1 MALPAMASALVA
13 EGVQVDVV
21 ATDDDGRGLRMKGVA
36 LGEWTAMPGGWRRML
51 FAKQGEFYKPS
62 LPLWRWL
69 RDHVQDYEVV
79 HVHAVFSFSVIAACW
94 TARAAGVPFI
104 VRPLGIL
111 NGWGMANRRRWVKA
125 LSFRWLDKPLLNA
138 AAAMHYTSALE
149 QREAESLG
157 LKARGV
163 IIPLGFDVAAMGAGQ
178 NSKVEDG
185 GSEKALTDQV
195 LFLSRLDRK
204 KGLELLL
211 ESFVLVAAQ
220 RPSAHLLLAGDG
232 EPTYVT
238 ALKTLASNLGVANRV
253 TWAGHLDGK
262 AKRAALAKSAVFTLP
277 SNSENFGIALLE
289 AMAAG
294 LACVSCKEVALA
306 ADVAGDDAV
315 VLVEREP
322 QALAAAICAVLAD
335 TEKRKQLGARAREI
349 ALRDYS
355 LASMG
360 RRLHGLYDEVCADFP
375 PSPP

>member
-13 EGVQVDVV
+13 EGLHVDVV
-21 ATDDDGRGLRMKGVA
+21 ATDDDGRGQRMRNVA

-62 LPLWRWL
+62 LGLWRWL
-69 RDHVQDYEVV
+69 RAHVRDYEVV

-125 LSFRWLDKPLLNA
+125 LSFRLLDKPLLDA
-138 AAAMHYTSALE
+138 ASAMHYTSGLE

-163 IIPLGFDVAAMGAGQ
+163 VIPLGFNVAAMGAGQ
-178 NSKVEDG
+178 DNEVGDRGAKNAPAE
-185 GSEKALTDQV
+185 QV

-211 ESFVLVAAQ
+211 QAFAMVAAQ
-220 RPSAHLLLAGDG
+220 RPTASLLIAGDG
-232 EPTYVT
+232 EPSYVESLK
-238 ALKTLASNLGVANRV
+238 ALSSNLGLANRV
-253 TWAGHLDGK
+253 TWAGHLNGE
-262 AKRAALAKSAVFTLP
+262 AKRSALAESAVFTLP
-277 SNSENFGIALLE
+277 SSSENFGIALLE

-315 VLVEREP
+315 VLVNREP
-322 QALAAAICAVLAD
+322 KPLAD
-335 TEKRKQLGARAREI
+335 ALCALLDDEEKRKQLGARARDV

-355 LASMG
+355 LTAMG
-360 RRLHGLYDEVCADFP
+360 NRLRALYDEVRV
-375 PSPP
+375 